1 MFNFKRHKEEE
12 ILVFA
17 TSLSVMMTNVMRLVK
32 GPIDKLGLI
41 TLVAA
46 FLYMIGMGTIFGCNT
61 DHRGRTIHRATI
73 PHYRT
78 KKDLCSAFV
87 GVMIV
92 FVSFMVLYRMP
103 IVSFMIFGNIARFKV
118 LDAIELLEEKKD

>member
-1 MFNFKRHKEEE
+1 MFNFKRHNEEE

-17 TSLSVMMTNVMRLVK
+17 TSLSVMMTNIMRIVK
-32 GPIDKLGLI
+32 GPIDELGLI

-46 FLYMIGMGTIFGCNT
+46 FLCMIGMGTIFGCNT

-78 KKDLCSAFV
+78 KKDLCSVFV

-92 FVSFMVLYRMP
+92 FVSFMVLYRIP
-103 IVSFMIFGNIARFKV
+103 IVPLMIFGNIARFKV

>member
-1 MFNFKRHKEEE
+1 MFNFKRHNEEE

-46 FLYMIGMGTIFGCNT
+46 FLCMIGMGTIFGCNT

-78 KKDLCSAFV
+78 KKDLCSVFV

-103 IVSFMIFGNIARFKV
+103 IVPFMIFGNIARFKV